1 MFVMETEPK
10 WSVRC
15 TMQHP
20 MSTMLSTRS
29 SEFWKQL
36 MGSILKLIQALLIT
50 LHNILAEDQHK
61 CIPYHTS
68 ALSGH
73 QWVLELLCSHP
84 ECIQLQFG
92 VQKEVFWMIITEL
105 RLLGHTDSKYV
116 TLEEQLAIFLY
127 MCVTGLT
134 TQHVGEHFQH
144 SNSTIFQ

>member
-1 MFVMETEPK
+1 MKMSVVTVMVDVTVPLNSK
-10 WSVRC
+10 
-15 TMQHP
+15 P
-20 MSTMLSTRS
+20 
-29 SEFWKQL
+29 L
-36 MGSILKLIQALLIT
+36 MGSIFKLIQALLIT

-61 CIPYHTS
+61 RIPYHTS

-116 TLEEQLAIFLY
+116 MLEEQLAIFLY
-127 MCVTGLT
+127 MCITGLT
-134 TQHVGEHFQH
+134 IQHVGECFQC
-144 SNSTIFQ
+144 SNSTISQ